1 MNRPIKKIKVA
12 IMSHEFDRRPERTLY
27 FRRLIENLLKVDFI
41 DLYLIHFEKMVDE
54 PLYKRAHEILIPKIN
69 LPWGSRFVSF
79 VYFCFITKEHFDIV
93 HWLMPRIFPLFWLFP
108 AKKVVV
114 MAHGGGDVLIK
125 DGIWTMA
132 RRIFNWTIILF
143 QKHIDAFIAVSNYS
157 NTEIIQAYKVSPD
170 RVVTIYNPLDPFFLE
185 KIDNKEKKIP
195 YKYFL
200 YLGRFRLHKNLGV
213 LVRAYLKLKERNINV
228 EEKLMLAGGT
238 RKELEETFGVMPDSP
253 FVNDIVFTGYVDKED
268 MPKLYSGATAFV
280 FPSLNEGFGL
290 PPLEAMSFGTP
301 SVVSNAT
308 SLPEVVGDA
317 GLMFEPN
324 DDETLVDMLE
334 KIATDTSFREELSKK
349 GREQAKKFTWDKTL
363 QKTIWLYR
371 KVLSV

>member
-1 MNRPIKKIKVA
+1 MNRHIKKIKVA

-157 NTEIIQAYKVSPD
+157 NTEIIQAYKVS
-170 RVVTIYNPLDPFFLE
+170 
-185 KIDNKEKKIP
+185 
-195 YKYFL
+195 
-200 YLGRFRLHKNLGV
+200 
-213 LVRAYLKLKERNINV
+213 
-228 EEKLMLAGGT
+228 
-238 RKELEETFGVMPDSP
+238 
-253 FVNDIVFTGYVDKED
+253 
-268 MPKLYSGATAFV
+268 
-280 FPSLNEGFGL
+280 
-290 PPLEAMSFGTP
+290 
-301 SVVSNAT
+301 
-308 SLPEVVGDA
+308 
-317 GLMFEPN
+317 
-324 DDETLVDMLE
+324 
-334 KIATDTSFREELSKK
+334 
-349 GREQAKKFTWDKTL
+349 
-363 QKTIWLYR
+363 
-371 KVLSV
+371 